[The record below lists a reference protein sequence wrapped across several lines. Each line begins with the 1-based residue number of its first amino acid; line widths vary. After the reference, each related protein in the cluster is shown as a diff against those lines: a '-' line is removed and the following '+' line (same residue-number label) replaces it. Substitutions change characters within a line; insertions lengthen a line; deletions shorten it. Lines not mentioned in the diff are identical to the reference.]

1 MGREVKKIKCEE
13 LKKVEL
19 KYIIKTNDA
28 NKINHC
34 YNIKT
39 TSENGAK

>member
-1 MGREVKKIKCEE
+1 V
-13 LKKVEL
+13 KKVEL
-19 KYIIKTNDA
+19 KYIIKAKDA

-39 TSENGAK
+39 ASENGEK